1 MGKSAAEKMRD
12 YRKRLKEDPERY
24 SEYLAKAK
32 KRKKNNYVPVNQL
45 NKREKQRRREKN
57 KSDVRAHRIRKML
70 ERVEIEQANT
80 SLSESG
86 YETRDSRLVVNM
98 QFPRRRNGPR
108 KRMQRALSKK
118 NRENKELQLE
128 VENLRKKYRKTLKR
142 LQRVK
147 RKDKHHTKKVQDEI
161 LVDSTNHTPKR
172 KTDALILSAGLTK
185 NQSEKVRKQLLFAN
199 IVQTELK
206 KNRRRVKRGERGI
219 LSGLI
224 GGKIISKYKLARSVN
239 KSTGLGRTTLGNGS
253 KQPEHLPGLSNRQQ
267 RKRRREI
274 QKHQSLVM
282 EFLTR
287 DAIQDATLENKINLK
302 STELHSKQDSS
313 RTI

>member
-1 MGKSAAEKMRD
+1 
-12 YRKRLKEDPERY
+12 
-24 SEYLAKAK
+24 
-32 KRKKNNYVPVNQL
+32 
-45 NKREKQRRREKN
+45 
-57 KSDVRAHRIRKML
+57 
-70 ERVEIEQANT
+70 
-80 SLSESG
+80 
-86 YETRDSRLVVNM
+86 
-98 QFPRRRNGPR
+98 
-108 KRMQRALSKK
+108 
-118 NRENKELQLE
+118 LE
-128 VENLRKKYRKTLKR
+128 VENLRKKNRKTLKR

-147 RKDKHHTKKVQDEI
+147 RKDKHQTQRVQDDI

-185 NQSEKVRKQLLFAN
+185 NQSEKVKKQLLFAN
-199 IVQTELK
+199 IVQTELQN
-206 KNRRRVKRGERGI
+206 NRQSVKRGERGI

-274 QKHQSLVM
+274 QKHQSLVI

-287 DAIQDATLENKINLK
+287 DDNSRSNPG
-302 STELHSKQDSS
+302 KQDKLKVNGTAEANKTPNGLYEKLIRKVYS
-313 RTI
+313 RKPRN